1 MTRMK
6 MMKGIFR
13 VAHASRVLL
22 TASRRHE
29 LSQTRSQPRM
39 LSIFGAASRILKD
52 RGQFTQ

>member
-13 VAHASRVLL
+13 IVHASRVLV

-29 LSQTRSQPRM
+29 LFQTRSQPRM
-39 LSIFGAASRILKD
+39 LSIFAAASRILKE

>member
-13 VAHASRVLL
+13 VAHASRVLV
-22 TASRRHE
+22 TASRRRE
-29 LSQTRSQPRM
+29 LFQTRSQPRM
-39 LSIFGAASRILKD
+39 FSIFAAASRILKE